1 MAQNEDIGKLIG
13 VEVAAALKSQAKA
26 IGFRMELP
34 GLIASLKQVA
44 ETFKGIQMVTLAA
57 AAKSDKTLAN
67 VGRTFAQ
74 GNFSLKAVIASE
86 TLLIKANMKRHAF
99 DTRYLTFLQQAGVDS
114 KAMLMQFQFM
124 QQTLGTTRDAELGL
138 AETLHETAQG
148 YERHTDLLVRALKG
162 VEEATVKTQFLG
174 GEGKGVDFTVG
185 VAEMVAKYGDQHVKA
200 IQDIANKFLVPSVE
214 QLQRITLLG
223 LTPQDVAGGIGGQ
236 DVAGGTAGAI
246 QTVIDAMN
254 NSQLGAMRGE
264 GERGG
269 YVMDP
274 LANLLGISNGLLA
287 LMQAEYNEANNER
300 NLKLVELNKSISDA
314 ESFAGAQWDK
324 LLGTMQLALL
334 PAAEAISLGVRK
346 LTKLTGLVLPAILL
360 RLTYL
365 AARGI
370 FEFGYTVRAR
380 YQGYRQMWAMHKQRT
395 ALEKQGQLF
404 AQEIQAAELNEM
416 RKGNL
421 ISERMHQRLIELN
434 ATSKIGNAMSMGLAF
449 AGPLILGIAST
460 AALALAGPNMESAE
474 YTDPNDFHDQLEER
488 DRLEAEIAA
497 ENLEQN
503 KRVADHLSPQSNIS
517 ALTERS
523 NALATAMLQSLS
535 NQAIIAEDTFDELQ
549 TSNRLLME
557 QNEAY
562 QTQLEGFLSPEMQ

>member
-1 MAQNEDIGKLIG
+1 MAQNEDIGKQIG

-26 IGFRMELP
+26 IGFRMEVP

-114 KAMLMQFQFM
+114 KAMLMQVQFM

-138 AETLHETAQG
+138 AETLHGTAHAYG
-148 YERHTDLLVRALKG
+148 RHTDLLVRALKG
-162 VEEATVKTQFLG
+162 VEEAAMKTQFLG
-174 GEGKGVDFTVG
+174 GEGKGVDFTKG
-185 VAEMVAKYGDQHVKA
+185 VAEMTAKYGDQHVKA

-214 QLQRITLLG
+214 QLQRLTLLG
-223 LTPQDVAGGIGGQ
+223 LSTQ
-236 DVAGGTAGAI
+236 DVAGGTGGAI

-254 NSQLGAMRGE
+254 NSHLGGMRGG
-264 GERGG
+264 GEMGG
-269 YVMDP
+269 YQMAP
-274 LANLLGISNGLLA
+274 LMNVLGITNEHLA
-287 LMQAEYNEANNER
+287 LMQAENNEAYAER
-300 NLKLVELNKSISDA
+300 NLKLVKLNESMALAA
-314 ESFAGAQWDK
+314 EFAGAQWDK
-324 LLGTMQLALL
+324 LSGYLQLALL
-334 PAAEAISLGVRK
+334 PAAESIAWGVRYLAK
-346 LTKLTGLVLPAILL
+346 MAGWALPVILV
-360 RLTYL
+360 RLGYL

-380 YQGYRQMWAMHKQRT
+380 IQGYRQMWAMHKYAMQTEEKGLLLSKNAAT
-395 ALEKQGQLF
+395 AH
-404 AQEIQAAELNEM
+404 LNEL
-416 RKGNL
+416 RKNNL

-434 ATSKIGNAMSMGLAF
+434 TTSKIGNVMSMGLAF
-449 AGPLILGIAST
+449 AGPL
-460 AALALAGPNMESAE
+460 LAGLAMTALMFKMAPKMESVEYADADNFYAQSEEGAKIERAIAE
-474 YTDPNDFHDQLEER
+474 
-488 DRLEAEIAA
+488 
-497 ENLEQN
+497 ENLAQN

-523 NALATAMLQSLS
+523 NALATAMLQSLT

-549 TSNRLLME
+549 ISNELLAERIKIME
-557 QNEAY
+557 ANLQGTISMPL
-562 QTQLEGFLSPEMQ
+562 QQ